1 MSELHRAAR
10 PTINP
15 SDTPSTEMTLAHPTA
30 ASLQALSAADRTTF
44 AARLGSIFEHS
55 PWIAERAWASR
66 PFDSVAALH
75 RAMLVVLETASADEQ
90 LGLIRAHPELAGK
103 EAAAGT
109 LTADSTREQRGAGLD
124 RCSADELARL
134 RRLNAAYRERFGF
147 PFVMAVKGR
156 SKFEIIDALAARLHN
171 DRDTE
176 FRTCLAEIG
185 KIARLRLDAMFAD

>member
-1 MSELHRAAR
+1 MSTDMSIA
-10 PTINP
+10 N
-15 SDTPSTEMTLAHPTA
+15 PTA
-30 ASLQALSAADRTTF
+30 ARLQALSASDRATF
-44 AARLGSIFEHS
+44 VARLGSIFEHS

-75 RAMLVVLETASADEQ
+75 RAMLTVLETATPDEQ

-103 EAAAGT
+103 EAAEGT
-109 LTADSTREQRGAGLD
+109 LTADSTSEQRGAGLD

-156 SKFEIIDALAARLHN
+156 SKFEIMDAIEARLAN

-185 KIARLRLDAMFAD
+185 KIARFRLDAMFAD